1 MFREAEVEEL
11 EEGETGEKLP
21 EGIDEPLKDGGKG
34 RFMTGSVME
43 KKDKARQAALAG
55 FPVHSPRS
63 NEVLQTACCRTLP
76 NFRFRLHQTRI
87 L

>member
-34 RFMTGSVME
+34 SYITGSVME
-43 KKDKARQAALAG
+43 RKDKKRETALAG
-55 FPVHSPRS
+55 FTNTPRS
-63 NEVLQTACCRTLP
+63 NEVLQTACCS
-76 NFRFRLHQTRI
+76 NFRLRLHQTRI